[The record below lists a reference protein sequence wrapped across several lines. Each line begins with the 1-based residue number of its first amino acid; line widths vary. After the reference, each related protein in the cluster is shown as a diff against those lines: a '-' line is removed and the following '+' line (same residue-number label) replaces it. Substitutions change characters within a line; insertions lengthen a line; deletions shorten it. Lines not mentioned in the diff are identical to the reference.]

1 VKQLEQ
7 AFHAAHERVFAVSEP
22 GQRVECLTWK
32 ARASVRLPKPVLPT
46 LATNEAAPAVEVRS
60 RPTWW
65 GGDEPRDVPIYNGER
80 LAAGWTV
87 NGPAIVELPTTTVV
101 VYPDWIL
108 EISER
113 GDFVMTRDPVVD
125 RGAEEVQ

>member
-1 VKQLEQ
+1 
-7 AFHAAHERVFAVSEP
+7 
-22 GQRVECLTWK
+22 
-32 ARASVRLPKPVLPT
+32 
-46 LATNEAAPAVEVRS
+46 
-60 RPTWW
+60 
-65 GGDEPRDVPIYNGER
+65 
-80 LAAGWTV
+80 V